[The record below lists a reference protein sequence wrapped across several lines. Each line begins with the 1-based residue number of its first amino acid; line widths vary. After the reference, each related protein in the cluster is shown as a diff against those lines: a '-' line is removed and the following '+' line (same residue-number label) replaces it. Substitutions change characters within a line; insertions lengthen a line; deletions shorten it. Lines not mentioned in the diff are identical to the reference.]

1 MKYSSFNIRALP
13 GNGILRILFLFLL
26 YGAFSCK
33 SRQAAV
39 TVIPTDSVVS
49 NAVAG
54 DKIGVE
60 SPAPPQDTSTAEL
73 QETYWKLTE
82 LMGKSIG
89 PTPADKKEMNIG
101 DSKVVIPYFSGNSFR
116 FDTTKKN
123 ITLLFKLEEGNFSTT
138 STIEITNI
146 VYEPLSNYQ
155 LGDLSLENIP
165 QKPNET
171 LQTATSRDKK
181 EFFIALSPI
190 ISDGNNFKRITSFNY
205 FIYWKIHNHFPS
217 RK

>member
-89 PTPADKKEMNIG
+89 PTPADKKEMNIVF
-101 DSKVVIPYFSGNSFR
+101 SKDGNKVTGFAGCNGFMGTYELKGPGQIKFNGIASTKMSCPDIDTEMSF
-116 FDTTKKN
+116 
-123 ITLLFKLEEGNFSTT
+123 LEALGTADNF
-138 STIEITNI
+138 TINGT
-146 VYEPLSNYQ
+146 Q
-155 LGDLSLENIP
+155 LSLNRARMAP
-165 QKPNET
+165 LARFQ
-171 LQTATSRDKK
+171 AV
-181 EFFIALSPI
+181 
-190 ISDGNNFKRITSFNY
+190 Y
-205 FIYWKIHNHFPS
+205 HN
-217 RK
+217 R